1 MIMII
6 KLAKNL
12 KMKPMKNKIKKN
24 CWKKYKKKKILVNK
38 NKIKKNWTENKTKEK
53 KRIFFIYYYILFRN
67 QILFYF

>member
-6 KLAKNL
+6 KLVKNL

-38 NKIKKNWTENKTKEK
+38 NKIKKN
-53 KRIFFIYYYILFRN
+53 
-67 QILFYF
+67 